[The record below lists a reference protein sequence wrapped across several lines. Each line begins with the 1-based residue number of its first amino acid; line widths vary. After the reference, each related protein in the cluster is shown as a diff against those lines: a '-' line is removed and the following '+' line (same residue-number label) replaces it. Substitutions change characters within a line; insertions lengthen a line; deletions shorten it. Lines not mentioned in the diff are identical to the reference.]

1 MAKLIKKHYLVP
13 AIKRCFDLIDLL
25 SGKDKGLTVTEIH
38 RTLHLPL
45 SSAAAI
51 LYTLQALGYVE
62 KDPESSR
69 YTLSTK
75 LFSLSGRMSDQ
86 FDLVGRS
93 HALLEQLAAESGFT
107 AHTAV
112 MREGESMYVDRVPG
126 TGLMQF
132 SSYVG
137 MRWPLHASGVG
148 KALLAFLPKDE
159 LTQTLKY
166 LPLSKLTKYTITVKQ
181 QLEQQ
186 LRQFQRLGYAWEVN
200 EGEPGVACVAAP
212 IFGPDHI
219 LLAAVSVVGT
229 THQISEERI
238 PTLGVQVKHF
248 ADAMSARLG
257 TRSPEVSVPA
267 GGERSN
273 AALWNR

>member
-1 MAKLIKKHYLVP
+1 MPKIVKKRYLVP

-25 SGKDKGLTVTEIH
+25 AGKEKGLTVTEIH

-51 LYTLQALGYVE
+51 LYTLQALGYIE
-62 KDPESSR
+62 KDEASSR
-69 YTLSTK
+69 YTLGTK
-75 LFSLSGRMSDQ
+75 LFSLSGKMSDQ

-93 HALLEQLAAESGFT
+93 HALLEQLATESGFT
-107 AHTAV
+107 AHIAV

-126 TGLMQF
+126 SGLMQF

-148 KALLAFLPKDE
+148 KALIAFLPEEE
-159 LTQTLKY
+159 LVQTLKY
-166 LPLSKLTKYTITVKQ
+166 LPLSKLTQYTITVRA
-181 QLEQQ
+181 QLEKQ
-186 LRQFQRLGYAWEVN
+186 LRQFQRVGYAWEVN

-212 IFGPDHI
+212 IYGPGGI
-219 LLAAVSVVGT
+219 LLAAVSITGT
-229 THQISEERI
+229 THQIRDEKI
-238 PTLGVQVKHF
+238 PSFGVLVKQF

-257 TRSPEVSVPA
+257 TR
-267 GGERSN
+267 GHD
-273 AALWNR
+273 

>member
-1 MAKLIKKHYLVP
+1 
-13 AIKRCFDLIDLL
+13 
-25 SGKDKGLTVTEIH
+25 
-38 RTLHLPL
+38 
-45 SSAAAI
+45 
-51 LYTLQALGYVE
+51 
-62 KDPESSR
+62 
-69 YTLSTK
+69 
-75 LFSLSGRMSDQ
+75 
-86 FDLVGRS
+86 
-93 HALLEQLAAESGFT
+93 
-107 AHTAV
+107 
-112 MREGESMYVDRVPG
+112 
-126 TGLMQF
+126 
-132 SSYVG
+132 VG

-212 IFGPDHI
+212 IFGPDNI

-257 TRSPEVSVPA
+257 TRSLEASVSA

-273 AALWNR
+273 SALWDR